1 MRDPGARLAEP
12 RDLGVGR
19 CTQCASQTSSP
30 SQPSSSRYSTGRTPK
45 SSRQN
50 ASSSTVSAMCVC
62 SRTPRC
68 RANSAVS
75 AISSRVTLNGEHGAS
90 AIRSI
95 EPGDGSWNS
104 SSAAA

>member
-1 MRDPGARLAEP
+1 
-12 RDLGVGR
+12 
-19 CTQCASQTSSP
+19 
-30 SQPSSSRYSTGRTPK
+30 
-45 SSRQN
+45 
-50 ASSSTVSAMCVC
+50 MCVC
-62 SRTPRC
+62 SRTPRR

-104 SSAAA
+104 SSAAS